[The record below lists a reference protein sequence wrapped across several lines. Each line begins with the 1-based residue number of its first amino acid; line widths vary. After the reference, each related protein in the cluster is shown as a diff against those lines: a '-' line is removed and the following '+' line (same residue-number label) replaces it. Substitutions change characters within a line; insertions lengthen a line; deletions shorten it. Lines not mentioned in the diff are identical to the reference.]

1 MTNRQKVFNVI
12 TVGFIM
18 PLLLILGATFFK
30 DRSFL
35 LISIL
40 IASFSLVL
48 VFITFEKKETPT
60 RRLVVLATLIAI
72 SVIGRVIFVAVPGF
86 KPVTAIVVIAG
97 IFFGPEAGFLVG
109 SLSALVSNVFFGQ
122 GPWTPFQMVAW
133 GLLGFLAGLPYI
145 REKLRTNRL
154 LLSIYGVFAG
164 VSFSLIMDIWTT
176 MSLDGTFKL
185 NRYITL
191 VSLSIP
197 FMIVYAISN
206 VVFLLLIIKPIGNT
220 LTRLKRKYGI

>member
-1 MTNRQKVFNVI
+1 MTKTQKVLNIIIIGVI
-12 TVGFIM
+12 I
-18 PLLLILGATFFK
+18 PLLLVLGITFFK

-40 IASFSLVL
+40 IAIFALIP
-48 VFITFEKKETPT
+48 VFIAFESKETPT

-72 SVIGRVIFVAVPGF
+72 SVIGRIIFAAIPGF
-86 KPVTAIVVIAG
+86 KPVTAIVVIAA

-145 REKLRTNRL
+145 RHKLRTNRL
-154 LLSIYGVFAG
+154 LLAIYGVFAG
-164 VSFSLIMDIWTT
+164 IAFSLIMDIWTA

-185 NRYITL
+185 NRYIAL

-206 VVFLLLIIKPIGNT
+206 VIFLLLTIKPIGNT